1 MNNLEIK
8 IICIFVLPNNI
19 NMTSGI
25 CSFAKVFVV
34 HSRFER
40 EGGIV
45 GFCCYVIKNWLMSQ
59 SFSVYLHSEFSTN
72 LLKIVTSLY
81 FFAAIL
87 GFAHIFS
94 WIKAV
99 VYTCLYKSVQFHKTQ
114 CGEQGFDPI
123 CTL

>member
-1 MNNLEIK
+1 MEIK
-8 IICIFVLPNNI
+8 INAIFVLPNQI

-25 CSFAKVFVV
+25 CSFAKVFAV
-34 HSRFER
+34 HRRFEH

-45 GFCCYVIKNWLMSQ
+45 GFCSLVIKNWLMSQ
-59 SFSVYLHSEFSTN
+59 SFNVYLHSEFSTN

-81 FFAAIL
+81 FFAATL
-87 GFAHIFS
+87 GFAHVFS

-99 VYTCLYKSVQFHKTQ
+99 VYTRLYKSVQFHKTQ

-123 CTL
+123 STR